1 MDLSK
6 WYLLANG
13 PDDDEGGGEGNP
25 HGGGSGDGVPDI
37 GDGDDD

>member
-1 MDLSK
+1 MGYILR
-6 WYLLANG
+6 NG
-13 PDDDEGGGEGNP
+13 PDDDDDSGGGKDNP

>member
-1 MDLSK
+1 MDASK
-6 WYLLANG
+6 WYMLAVG
-13 PDDDEGGGEGNP
+13 GDDEGGGEGNP